1 MKSKG
6 IRLCTSGTLLYGLCR
21 LRWSPI
27 TMRAGKDIGQGSCLS
42 LSCIV
47 SSPLWSKMAG
57 LGVCRCILLIS
68 LFSLRWQS
76 PLLPSF
82 SCSSIVFWQYLPFSW
97 STIPML
103 VWMLW
108 LSAIFS
114 ILLALLKNQFL
125 ACSIFWPLRTQDIF
139 RTIRRFI
146 YRPFSRSHQAFH
158 MSGQFQIQSNSS
170 CIVSVPRP
178 RPKLC

>member
-1 MKSKG
+1 M
-6 IRLCTSGTLLYGLCR
+6 LCISGTLLYGLCP
-21 LRWSPI
+21 LQWWPI

-47 SSPLWSKMAG
+47 SSPLWSKMPV

-68 LFSLRWQS
+68 LFSISWQS
-76 PLLPSF
+76 PPPPSF
-82 SCSSIVFWQYLPFSW
+82 SCSLIVFWQYQPFSW
-97 STIPML
+97 SITTML

-139 RTIRRFI
+139 RTIRRFM
-146 YRPFSRSHQAFH
+146 YRPFSGSLQVFH
-158 MSGQFQIQSNSS
+158 MSDQFQIQSKSS

-178 RPKLC
+178 RPKQCSRNFAS